1 MRSTLNTGSNDQPA
15 DLSAP
20 NSLSRTFSKAQE
32 DFTKVVS
39 KALHYMSNTCFDLCI
54 CTSIFVWTDEKQK
67 VDTELR
73 KALRE
78 AEERATTREEESNEE
93 VNSKAAG

>member
-20 NSLSRTFSKAQE
+20 NSLSRTFSNA

-39 KALHYMSNTCFDLCI
+39 KSLHYMSNTCFGLCI

-67 VDTELR
+67 VDAELR

-93 VNSKAAG
+93 VKSKAAG